1 MNDSE
6 TNANITRRTALKGI
20 AAGTAA
26 TGAAVSGVEAVNA
39 EENRAVDV
47 IVVGAGAAGTMAAT
61 HFVKAGKTVSLL
73 EANDRIGGRL
83 KRGTIAGQDID
94 LGGQWVGPTQDR
106 VIEVANDLGMTTYPT
121 YNEGDMLIDVAGT
134 IFRGLTL
141 PPNVI
146 GEYLKTVTR
155 INELT
160 NELDPTKPWEAPH
173 AEEWDSITMKTWA
186 TQNAETEHVRDL
198 LRVIV
203 EVVLCVP
210 PEQLS
215 LLQFLWYIKSGQG
228 FQKVTDV
235 AGGAQQD
242 LYEECLV
249 SVPERLAKALG
260 DRVILDAPVHA
271 ITQDDSQVTAITAKG
286 SWSAKRLVMTAPPTT
301 AAHIDY
307 TPGLPYK
314 RRGLMDRSPMGA
326 VIKCFI
332 AYEKPFWRDDGL
344 NGQSI
349 SSVSKFASTFDV
361 TAPGNKHGILCGF
374 FDGGPAMEWA
384 DQSPEERKARAIADI
399 AHVLGDQ
406 ANSPI
411 AFVEQNWPREK
422 WSTGGYTCVP
432 GPGVTTVFGDAIR
445 QPCGRIH
452 WAGTETADLWS
463 GYVDGA
469 LRSGDRVAAEVLAI
483 L

>member
-1 MNDSE
+1 MG
-6 TNANITRRTALKGI
+6 TPRKAAPITRRTALKGI
-20 AAGTAA
+20 AAGTAV
-26 TGAAVSGVEAVNA
+26 TGVAASGVEIVTA
-39 EENRAVDV
+39 EENRTVDV

-61 HFVKAGKTVSLL
+61 HFVKAGKTVALL
-73 EANDRIGGRL
+73 EANNRIGGRL
-83 KRGTIAGQDID
+83 KRGKIAGQDID

-106 VIEVANDLGMTTYPT
+106 LIEVANDLGLNTYRT
-121 YNEGDMLIDVAGT
+121 YMEGDMLVDIAGS
-134 IFRGLTL
+134 IYKGLAL
-141 PPNVI
+141 PPDVI
-146 GEYLKTVTR
+146 GDYLKTVAR
-155 INELT
+155 INELA
-160 NELDPTKPWEAPH
+160 NEIDPAQPWNAPNV
-173 AEEWDSITMKTWA
+173 EEWDSISMKSWA
-186 TQNAETEHVRDL
+186 MQTAETDHVRDL
-198 LRVIV
+198 LRVVV

-210 PEQLS
+210 PEQVS

-228 FQKVTDV
+228 YQKVTDA

-249 SVPERLAKALG
+249 SVPERLAQALG
-260 DRVILDAPVHA
+260 DRVILDAPVQA

-286 SWSAKRLVMTAPPTT
+286 SWTAKRLVMAAPPAT
-301 AAHIDY
+301 AARIDY
-307 TPGLPYK
+307 SPVLPYK

-332 AYEKPFWRDDGL
+332 AYEKPFWREAGL

-349 SSVSKFASTFDV
+349 SSRSKFASTFDI
-361 TAPGNKHGILCGF
+361 TAPGNEHGILCGF

-384 DQSPEERKARAIADI
+384 DKSPAEREAKAIADI
-399 AHVLGDQ
+399 AHVLGEQ

-411 AFVEQNWPREK
+411 EYVEQNWPRER
-422 WSTGGYTCVP
+422 WSIGGYACVP
-432 GPGVTTVFGDAIR
+432 GPGVTSVFGDAIR

-452 WAGTETADLWS
+452 WAGTETADVWA

-469 LRSGDRVAAEVLAI
+469 LRSGDRVANEVLAV